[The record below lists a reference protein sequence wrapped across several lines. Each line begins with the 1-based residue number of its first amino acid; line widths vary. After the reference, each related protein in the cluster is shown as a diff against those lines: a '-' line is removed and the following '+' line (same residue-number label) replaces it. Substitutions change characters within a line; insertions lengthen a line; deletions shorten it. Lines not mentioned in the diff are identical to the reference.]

1 MLLGQPQATQ
11 AGRTRLD
18 APLEMGCW
26 HLTER
31 ANAADKRVSE
41 VERELATE
49 LSAVDNDAYNAA
61 KVASAVVLLR
71 MIPDSED
78 QQVDGRVREAITVL
92 EEYRCAEGDSE

>member
-1 MLLGQPQATQ
+1 MCVNSGAFWTSHVYSHVALA
-11 AGRTRLD
+11 RC
-18 APLEMGCW
+18 CW

-31 ANAADKRVSE
+31 ADAADKRISE
-41 VERELATE
+41 VERELVME

-71 MIPDSED
+71 MIADSED
-78 QQVDGRVREAITVL
+78 QQVDRRVREAITVL